1 METVE
6 IDKHLLS
13 NVFSLVRVRQNAV
26 GYAGNPTV
34 LG

>member
-1 METVE
+1 MEAVE

-13 NVFSLVRVRQNAV
+13 NVFSLMRIRQNAV
-26 GYAGNPTV
+26 GNAGNAAV

>member
-6 IDKHLLS
+6 IDKYLLS
-13 NVFSLVRVRQNAV
+13 NVFSLVRIRQNTV
-26 GYAGNPTV
+26 GNAGNASV

>member
-13 NVFSLVRVRQNAV
+13 NVFSLMRIRQNAV
-26 GYAGNPTV
+26 GNAGNAAV

>member
-6 IDKHLLS
+6 IDKYLLS
-13 NVFSLVRVRQNAV
+13 NVFSLVRIRQHTV
-26 GYAGNPTV
+26 GNTGDPAV